1 MPRHA
6 IEQAR
11 VERNAALVETMLLE
25 AAADGRLSR
34 AELIAVIRRVVERPE
49 FEGTRSEDLTKLVE
63 DSAARLASAPSLER
77 ILESLRERLP
87 GDDERRLA
95 FGLAVSVA
103 FADKRATRDHKSVL
117 KIIQSALE
125 ITEEDV
131 VRITSVI
138 ETGGLLSTALGDSVE
153 RLCAEAMVLVT
164 AADGE
169 FNDEAARDM
178 VEGLLSEP
186 SFQNLS
192 RDDVRTHIARAVQAL
207 VDEGLNRRLVAMARG
222 LSVKEHRR
230 KAYSLALIVARSGEG
245 LSEAKEEVL
254 SLLQK
259 TFQLADEEVSFL
271 RAQ

>member
-11 VERNAALVETMLLE
+11 FERNAALVETMLLE
-25 AAADGRLSR
+25 AAADGHLSR

-49 FEGTRSEDLTKLVE
+49 FDGTHSEDLTRLVE
-63 DSAARLASAPSLER
+63 DSAARLAASPSLDH
-77 ILESLRERLP
+77 ILESLKERLP

-103 FADKRATRDHKSVL
+103 FADKRSTRGDTGVL
-117 KIIQSALE
+117 KIIQLALD
-125 ITEEDV
+125 IAEEDV
-131 VRITSVI
+131 SRITAVI
-138 ETGGLLSTALGDSVE
+138 ENGGLLSAALGDSVE

-169 FNDEAARDM
+169 FHDEAARDM

-186 SFQNLS
+186 SFCTLS

-207 VDEGLNRRLVAMARG
+207 VDEGLNKRLAAMARG

-230 KAYSLALIVARSGEG
+230 KAYSLALLVARSGEG
-245 LSEAKEEVL
+245 LSAAKEEVL
-254 SLLQK
+254 SLLQN
-259 TFQLADEEVSFL
+259 TFQLSDDEVSFL
-271 RAQ
+271 RAH